1 MEVRV
6 LLRNAA
12 EYIEHTSQL
21 LDTAVFCYYKEAIK
35 LATSVG
41 VGYYKVINNLT
52 KGVL

>member
-1 MEVRV
+1 MRV
-6 LLRNAA
+6 SRIVELSLLAPPGV
-12 EYIEHTSQL
+12 I
-21 LDTAVFCYYKEAIK
+21 FCYYKEAIK